1 MRVVVTRPAAQAA
14 EWVSRLRSHGIDAAA
29 LPLMGIAPASDTAP
43 IRATWARLPDLRLV
57 VFVSPNAAE
66 QFFAHRPPHTEWPA
80 SAWAGSP
87 GPGTTH
93 ALRGLGVPG
102 ARIIEPAGDAAQ
114 FDSESLWSQLAGH
127 DWHAAQVV
135 IVRGEG
141 GGRDWLATQLTSN
154 GAQVRHL
161 AAYRRA
167 PPVLSEADRELLAA
181 ARGAPA
187 AHVWLFSSSEAI
199 DHLAQAVPGAQW
211 SRARAVATHPRIA
224 ERARQL
230 GFSSVA
236 QARPAL
242 DAVVA
247 CIQSLAP

>member
-1 MRVVVTRPAAQAA
+1 MRVIVTRPAAQAA
-14 EWVSRLRSHGIDAAA
+14 EWVARLQASGIDAAA

-43 IRATWARLPDLRLV
+43 IRATWARLADLRLV

-66 QFFAHRPPHTEWPA
+66 QFFAHRPPHAEWPA
-80 SAWAGSP
+80 TAWAGSP

-93 ALRGLGVPG
+93 ALRGLGLPA

-114 FDSESLWSQLAGH
+114 FDSESLWAQLAGH
-127 DWHAAQVV
+127 DWHAAQVL

-141 GGRDWLATQLTSN
+141 GGRDWLAATLRDH
-154 GAQVRHL
+154 GAQVDHL

-167 PPVLSEADRELLAA
+167 APVLGQAHRDLLANA
-181 ARGAPA
+181 LGTPA
-187 AHVWLFSSSEAI
+187 AHAWLFSSSEAI

-211 SRARAVATHPRIA
+211 SGARAVTTHPRIA
-224 ERARQL
+224 ERARRL

-247 CIQSLAP
+247 CIQSFAP